1 MITITLTPAI
11 LLLVAIG
18 LVIISS
24 VLWLIFIVEFEDI
37 VAKVGIAGLVTNLLA
52 LGVMYLVISHIGR
65 MG

>member
-18 LVIISS
+18 LVLISA
-24 VLWLIFIVEFEDI
+24 VCWLVFIVEFEDI

-52 LGVMYLVISHIGR
+52 LGVMYLVISYIGR